1 MRLSLLAQI
10 LDLLCPRHCLICG
23 QRLLGEEEIICI
35 ACNLH
40 LPRTNT
46 WQQPEDND
54 MAKLFWHSIPVEKCC
69 ALFHYHGHAP
79 ASNLLYQLKYN
90 QHEEVGVG
98 MGHLLANEALRI
110 QFFDGIDAIVPIPLA
125 PKRKRERGYN
135 QSEAIARGLYEAT
148 KIPILNKLVRRKTFV
163 ESQTHKNRWERN
175 INVQDVFALSP
186 DYAPGGSKAES
197 LEHKHLLIV
206 DDVCTTGATII
217 SCCRELMK
225 ATDSMKFSIL
235 TIGYAKGGSRPA
247 GGLHLFR
254 RQEGSRAHQ
263 HSGDFPGNAGN
274 GFRGGG
280 RSERD
285 FHAGAAVVQQR
296 FGKGYGL
303 VRVMDDDDGD
313 KPDGG

>member
-135 QSEAIARGLYEAT
+135 QSEAIARGLH
-148 KIPILNKLVRRKTFV
+148 
-163 ESQTHKNRWERN
+163 ESTSSSEER
-175 INVQDVFALSP
+175 LS
-186 DYAPGGSKAES
+186 SKAR
-197 LEHKHLLIV
+197 H
-206 DDVCTTGATII
+206 T
-217 SCCRELMK
+217 R
-225 ATDSMKFSIL
+225 TD
-235 TIGYAKGGSRPA
+235 
-247 GGLHLFR
+247 
-254 RQEGSRAHQ
+254 
-263 HSGDFPGNAGN
+263 GNATSMCRMSLPCRPTTHQEEARPKASN
-274 GFRGGG
+274 TNIC
-280 RSERD
+280 SS
-285 FHAGAAVVQQR
+285 
-296 FGKGYGL
+296 
-303 VRVMDDDDGD
+303 
-313 KPDGG
+313 

>member
-135 QSEAIARGLYEAT
+135 QSEAIARGLHEAT

-225 ATDSMKFSIL
+225 ATDLMKFSIL
-235 TIGYAKGGSRPA
+235 TIGYAK
-247 GGLHLFR
+247 
-254 RQEGSRAHQ
+254 RQS
-263 HSGDFPGNAGN
+263 
-274 GFRGGG
+274 
-280 RSERD
+280 
-285 FHAGAAVVQQR
+285 VQ
-296 FGKGYGL
+296 
-303 VRVMDDDDGD
+303 
-313 KPDGG
+313 

>member
-90 QHEEVGVG
+90 Q
-98 MGHLLANEALRI
+98 
-110 QFFDGIDAIVPIPLA
+110 
-125 PKRKRERGYN
+125 
-135 QSEAIARGLYEAT
+135 SEAIARGLHEAT

-175 INVQDVFALSP
+175 INVQDVFALSS

-235 TIGYAKGGSRPA
+235 TIGYAKG
-247 GGLHLFR
+247 
-254 RQEGSRAHQ
+254 Q
-263 HSGDFPGNAGN
+263 
-274 GFRGGG
+274 
-280 RSERD
+280 
-285 FHAGAAVVQQR
+285 
-296 FGKGYGL
+296 
-303 VRVMDDDDGD
+303 
-313 KPDGG
+313 

>member
-1 MRLSLLAQI
+1 MLKYYRPMRLSLLAQI

-135 QSEAIARGLYEAT
+135 QSEAIARGLHEAT
-148 KIPILNKLVRRKTFV
+148 KIPMQIQVRR
-163 ESQTHKNRWERN
+163 
-175 INVQDVFALSP
+175 
-186 DYAPGGSKAES
+186 
-197 LEHKHLLIV
+197 
-206 DDVCTTGATII
+206 
-217 SCCRELMK
+217 
-225 ATDSMKFSIL
+225 
-235 TIGYAKGGSRPA
+235 
-247 GGLHLFR
+247 
-254 RQEGSRAHQ
+254 
-263 HSGDFPGNAGN
+263 
-274 GFRGGG
+274 
-280 RSERD
+280 
-285 FHAGAAVVQQR
+285 
-296 FGKGYGL
+296 
-303 VRVMDDDDGD
+303 
-313 KPDGG
+313 

>member
-125 PKRKRERGYN
+125 PKRKKRARLQPERGH
-135 QSEAIARGLYEAT
+135 SARTARSHKDSHT
-148 KIPILNKLVRRKTFV
+148 QQARQKKDFRRKPDTQEPMGTQHQCAGCLCPV
-163 ESQTHKNRWERN
+163 ARLRTRRKQGRKPRTQTSAHRRRRVHNRSHHHFMLPGTHEGNRLDEVQHPHHRIRQRTISSKN
-175 INVQDVFALSP
+175 
-186 DYAPGGSKAES
+186 K
-197 LEHKHLLIV
+197 
-206 DDVCTTGATII
+206 
-217 SCCRELMK
+217 
-225 ATDSMKFSIL
+225 
-235 TIGYAKGGSRPA
+235 
-247 GGLHLFR
+247 
-254 RQEGSRAHQ
+254 
-263 HSGDFPGNAGN
+263 
-274 GFRGGG
+274 
-280 RSERD
+280 
-285 FHAGAAVVQQR
+285 
-296 FGKGYGL
+296 
-303 VRVMDDDDGD
+303 
-313 KPDGG
+313 

>member
-135 QSEAIARGLYEAT
+135 QSEEIAKGIAQVTHL
-148 KIPILNKLVRRKTFV
+148 PIYTNIVRRNVFK
-163 ESQTHKNRWERN
+163 ESQTQKDRWRRNENVKEAFELYPSYRPDQEKGKNK
-175 INVQDVFALSP
+175 S
-186 DYAPGGSKAES
+186 GSIAGRHF
-197 LEHKHLLIV
+197 LMV
-206 DDVCTTGATII
+206 DDVCTTGATICA
-217 SCCRELMK
+217 CCQTLLK
-225 ATDSMKFSIL
+225 AGNMKFSIL
-235 TIGYAKGGSRPA
+235 SIGLA
-247 GGLHLFR
+247 G
-254 RQEGSRAHQ
+254 E
-263 HSGDFPGNAGN
+263 
-274 GFRGGG
+274 
-280 RSERD
+280 
-285 FHAGAAVVQQR
+285 
-296 FGKGYGL
+296 
-303 VRVMDDDDGD
+303 
-313 KPDGG
+313 

>member
-135 QSEAIARGLYEAT
+135 QSEEIAKGIQEKTGLPIITDAI
-148 KIPILNKLVRRKTFV
+148 RRTVFT
-163 ESQTHKNRWERN
+163 ESQTHKSRSERQE
-175 INVQDVFALSP
+175 NVKHVFQTSAFYHDAQGKHPITNL
-186 DYAPGGSKAES
+186 AG
-197 LEHKHLLIV
+197 KHLLII
-206 DDVCTTGATII
+206 DDVCTTGATLV
-217 SCCRELMK
+217 SCCEELLK
-225 ATDSMKFSIL
+225 AGKMKFSIT
-235 TIGYAKGGSRPA
+235 TIGWT
-247 GGLHLFR
+247 H
-254 RQEGSRAHQ
+254 
-263 HSGDFPGNAGN
+263 D
-274 GFRGGG
+274 
-280 RSERD
+280 
-285 FHAGAAVVQQR
+285 
-296 FGKGYGL
+296 
-303 VRVMDDDDGD
+303 
-313 KPDGG
+313 

>member
-125 PKRKRERGYN
+125 PKRKRERGRKPDT
-135 QSEAIARGLYEAT
+135 QEPMGTQHQCAGCICPVARLRT
-148 KIPILNKLVRRKTFV
+148 RRKQGRKPRT
-163 ESQTHKNRWERN
+163 QTSAHRRRRVHNRSHHHFMLPGTHEGNRLDEVQHPHHRIRQRTISSKN
-175 INVQDVFALSP
+175 
-186 DYAPGGSKAES
+186 K
-197 LEHKHLLIV
+197 
-206 DDVCTTGATII
+206 
-217 SCCRELMK
+217 
-225 ATDSMKFSIL
+225 
-235 TIGYAKGGSRPA
+235 
-247 GGLHLFR
+247 
-254 RQEGSRAHQ
+254 
-263 HSGDFPGNAGN
+263 
-274 GFRGGG
+274 
-280 RSERD
+280 
-285 FHAGAAVVQQR
+285 
-296 FGKGYGL
+296 
-303 VRVMDDDDGD
+303 
-313 KPDGG
+313 